1 MGEGERACG
10 ADCLLFGFIL
20 LLIARASAKARIDE
34 GSRGDRLCLTAAEV
48 AAVDPPCASR

>member
-48 AAVDPPCASR
+48 AAVDPPCAS